1 MSDFSIIGNRTAM
14 IDAAAKTTG
23 AGKYTD
29 DLSVPGMLVGK
40 ILHSPY
46 PHARIRRIDTSRAE
60 KCEGVVAVVVG
71 QDAPNPYGILP
82 VGHDEYALALDKV
95 RYVGDNVACV
105 VAVSESIAE
114 TALELIDV
122 EYEVLPAYFDPEE
135 SMKAVTDL
143 IHDSKPG
150 NLEKDYHHVFGD
162 PDQGFAGADQIAEAR
177 FIANEVTHA
186 AMEPHSTLASFE
198 IDPHTGKPGRL
209 TVWSSTQVPYY
220 LQHKLSLVLEMPM
233 AQIRVI
239 KPLVGGGF
247 GGKSEVIPLEIIAAI
262 AARKAQAAVKITYTR
277 EEVFWAHRGR
287 PRTIIDLKTGVKKD
301 GRITAVKARV
311 VQDGGAYCSYGVVT
325 ILYSGALLGALYD
338 IPNIQYD
345 GYRVL
350 TNKPAC
356 GAMRGHGTVNVRFAF
371 ESQLDELA
379 LAIGMDPAEIRQRN
393 LLQPPCITVNGLRVQ
408 SYGLPEC
415 IEKTVDRS
423 GWKQRK
429 GKLPRGRGL
438 GIACSHYVSGA
449 ANSIIRSDMP
459 HSTVNIKIDRD
470 GGVVVYTGAS
480 EIGQG
485 SDTMTAQIAAEVLG
499 CSLPRVRV
507 IAADTDLTPID
518 IGSYSSRVT
527 FMAGN
532 ATLRAAS
539 EVKRL
544 IAAAAAKKMGCAAED
559 LIFRNDQVLRKNAA
573 ASVGELADKSV
584 RTTQDEASVSG
595 RVEGQILRGS
605 LQQKRKEEGPKE
617 KMSFEEAVVAAIDF
631 HGGLTGTG
639 SYAPPQEARGGKHK
653 GAGVGPSPAY
663 SYSAQVAEVSVDEE
677 TGEVVVHKVWAAHD
691 CGRAL
696 NPVSVEGQIIGSVW
710 MGMGQALTEEMVWK
724 DGMLMNPGLLEYRS
738 PSSVESPEVEP
749 IIVESVDPEGPFG
762 AKECSEGSLA
772 ATIPAIANAI
782 YDAVGVR
789 LRESP
794 FTPER
799 VLSALRAKR
808 NARALNLTK
817 VLTRLLRHASA
828 NTADRCASKV
838 RARNATRSIHRGEKC
853 RPPRAVPIEPY
864 KVQTAPAQN
873 CRRRNRVSR
882 GTFDACRAW
891 QLARAGSNSHPNH
904 CRRHRFNSID
914 AAETIRAGARSRSA
928 RNRSAA
934 RHPAA
939 ARRRRRNRGPHHAPR
954 HRALRL
960 SAPALCGPHRSS
972 GDRGIARTAEH
983 GHHRR

>member
-1 MSDFSIIGNRTAM
+1 MTDFSIIGKSTAM
-14 IDAAAKTTG
+14 IDAAEKTTG
-23 AGKYTD
+23 SGKYTD

-46 PHARIRRIDTSRAE
+46 PHARIKRIDTSRAE
-60 KCEGVVAVVVG
+60 QLEGVVTVATG
-71 QDAPNPYGILP
+71 SDAPTPFGILP
-82 VGHDEYALALDKV
+82 VGHDEHALALDKV

-105 VAVSESIAE
+105 AAVTEAIAE
-114 TALELIDV
+114 RALELIDV

-135 SMKAVTDL
+135 SIKAETDL
-143 IHDSKPG
+143 IHDNKPN
-150 NLEKDYHHVFGD
+150 NLEKDYHHSFGD
-162 PDQGFAGADQIAEAR
+162 PDRGFAEADQVAEAR

-186 AMEPHSTLASFE
+186 AMEPHSSLASFE
-198 IDPHTGKPGRL
+198 LDPHTGNLGRL
-209 TVWSSTQVPYY
+209 TIWSSTQVPYY
-220 LQHKLSLVLEMPM
+220 LQHKLSLVLGMPM

-262 AARKAQAAVKITYTR
+262 AARKAKAPVKITYTR

-287 PRTIIDLKTGVKKD
+287 PRTIIDLKTGVKND
-301 GRITAVKARV
+301 GSITVVHARV

-338 IPNIQYD
+338 IPNIRYD

-379 LAIGMDPAEIRQRN
+379 GKIGMDPAEIRRRN
-393 LLQPPCITVNGLRVQ
+393 LLKPPCVTVNGLRVQ

-415 IEKTVDRS
+415 IDTTVERS
-423 GWKQRK
+423 GWSERH
-429 GKLPRGRGL
+429 GKLPKGRGL

-485 SDTMTAQIAAEVLG
+485 SDTMTAQVAAETLG
-499 CSLPRVRV
+499 CSLSRVRV
-507 IAADTDLTPID
+507 IAADTDITPID

-532 ATLRAAS
+532 ATLRAAAD
-539 EVKRL
+539 VKKR
-544 IAAAAAKKMGCAAED
+544 IAAAAAQKMNCTPED
-559 LIFRNDQVLRKNAA
+559 LVFHEDLVLKKGAA
-573 ASVGELADKSV
+573 APSGNGASADKGSGNNGEK
-584 RTTQDEASVSG
+584 TAEKMDITHSGASVSG

-605 LQQKRKEEGPKE
+605 LQQKRQEEAPKDW
-617 KMSFEEAVVAAIDF
+617 MTFEEAVVAAIDF
-631 HGGLTGTG
+631 HGALTGTG
-639 SYAPPQEARGGKHK
+639 SYAPPPEARGGKHK

-677 TGEVVVHKVWAAHD
+677 TGEVTVHKVWAAHD

-738 PSSVESPEVEP
+738 PSSVESPAIEP

-789 LRESP
+789 LHESP

-799 VLSALRAKR
+799 VLAALRAKN
-808 NARALNLTK
+808 NAKALNLTEGVDPTSPK
-817 VLTRLLRHASA
+817 RFREHGGSLWYKGKGPERHAL
-828 NTADRCASKV
+828 D
-838 RARNATRSIHRGEKC
+838 
-853 RPPRAVPIEPY
+853 P
-864 KVQTAPAQN
+864 
-873 CRRRNRVSR
+873 
-882 GTFDACRAW
+882 
-891 QLARAGSNSHPNH
+891 
-904 CRRHRFNSID
+904 
-914 AAETIRAGARSRSA
+914 
-928 RNRSAA
+928 
-934 RHPAA
+934 
-939 ARRRRRNRGPHHAPR
+939 ARRGV
-954 HRALRL
+954 
-960 SAPALCGPHRSS
+960 PAG
-972 GDRGIARTAEH
+972 GAD
-983 GHHRR
+983 

>member
-1 MSDFSIIGNRTAM
+1 MTQPTTNDQRPTTSFSIIGKPAAM
-14 IDAAAKTTG
+14 VDAAEKTTG

-29 DLSVPGMLVGK
+29 DLSLPGMLIGK

-46 PHARIRRIDTSRAE
+46 PHARIKNIDTRCAE
-60 KCEGVVAVVVG
+60 KIDGVVAVVIG
-71 QDAPNPYGILP
+71 KDAPKTYGILP
-82 VGHDEYALALDKV
+82 VGHDEYPLALDKV

-105 VAVSESIAE
+105 VATTEAIAE
-114 TALELIDV
+114 KALELIDV
-122 EYEVLPAYFDPEE
+122 DYEVLPAYFDPEE
-135 SMKAVTDL
+135 SMKAQSDL
-143 IHDSKPG
+143 IHDHKA
-150 NLEKDYHHVFGD
+150 NNVEKDYHHVFGD
-162 PDQGFAGADQIAEAR
+162 PEKGFAEADEIAEAR

-198 IDPHTGKPGRL
+198 IDPYTGKPGRL

-220 LQHKLSLVLEMPM
+220 LQHKLSLVLDMPM
-233 AQIRVI
+233 QQIRVI

-247 GGKSEVIPLEIIAAI
+247 GGKSEVIPLEIIAAV
-262 AARKAQAAVKITYTR
+262 AARKAQAPVKITYTR

-301 GRITAVKARV
+301 GRITAVQARV

-379 LAIGMDPAEIRQRN
+379 AKIGMDPAEIRQHN

-415 IEKTVDRS
+415 IEKTVERS
-423 GWKQRK
+423 DWKQRK
-429 GKLPRGRGL
+429 GKLSKGRGL

-470 GGVVVYTGAS
+470 GGVIVYTGAS

-485 SDTMTAQIAAEVLG
+485 SDTMTAQVAAETLG
-499 CSLPRVRV
+499 CSLSRVRV

-532 ATLRAAS
+532 ATLRASQEA
-539 EVKRL
+539 KKL
-544 IAAAAAKKMGCAAED
+544 IAAAAAKKMACAPED
-559 LIFRNDQVLRKNAA
+559 LIFRNDTVERKNGNVVTAGPGSPSRVESRGQADPSPAA
-573 ASVGELADKSV
+573 
-584 RTTQDEASVSG
+584 TVSG

-605 LQQKRKEEGPKE
+605 LQQKRKDEGPKDR
-617 KMSFEEAVVAAIDF
+617 MTFEEAVVAAIDF
-631 HGGLTGTG
+631 HGALTGTG
-639 SYAPPQEARGGKHK
+639 SYAPPPEARGGKHK

-677 TGEVVVHKVWAAHD
+677 TGEVTVHKVWAAHD

-738 PSSVESPEVEP
+738 PSSIESPSVEP
-749 IIVESVDPEGPFG
+749 IIVESIDPEGPFG

-789 LRESP
+789 LHESP

-799 VLSALRAKR
+799 VLAALRAKK
-808 NARALNLTK
+808 NAKALNLTEGIDP
-817 VLTRLLRHASA
+817 TS
-828 NTADRCASKV
+828 
-838 RARNATRSIHRGEKC
+838 
-853 RPPRAVPIEPY
+853 P
-864 KVQTAPAQN
+864 
-873 CRRRNRVSR
+873 SR
-882 GTFDACRAW
+882 FREHG
-891 QLARAGSNSHPNH
+891 GSLCFKGKGPN
-904 CRRHRFNSID
+904 
-914 AAETIRAGARSRSA
+914 
-928 RNRSAA
+928 
-934 RHPAA
+934 RHPLDPS
-939 ARRRRRNRGPHHAPR
+939 RNDV
-954 HRALRL
+954 
-960 SAPALCGPHRSS
+960 SAG
-972 GDRGIARTAEH
+972 GTD
-983 GHHRR
+983 

>member
-1 MSDFSIIGNRTAM
+1 MSNDFSIIGKPTAM
-14 IDAAAKTTG
+14 VDAAEKTTG
-23 AGKYTD
+23 AGRYTD
-29 DLSVPGMLVGK
+29 DLSVSGMLVGK

-46 PHARIRRIDTSRAE
+46 PHARIKNIDTTRAE
-60 KCEGVVAVVVG
+60 QVDGVVAVVVG
-71 QDAPNPYGILP
+71 ADAPKTYGILP
-82 VGHDEYALALDKV
+82 VGHDEYPLALDKV
-95 RYVGDNVACV
+95 RYVGDNLACV
-105 VAVSESIAE
+105 VATSEAIAE
-114 TALELIDV
+114 KALELIDV

-135 SMKAVTDL
+135 SMRAETDL
-143 IHDSKPG
+143 IHEHKPQ

-162 PDQGFAGADQIAEAR
+162 PEKGFAEADEIAEAR

-186 AMEPHSTLASFE
+186 AMEPHSTLAAFE
-198 IDPHTGKPGRL
+198 VDPHTGKPGRL

-220 LQHKLSLVLEMPM
+220 LQHKLSLVLDMPM

-247 GGKSEVIPLEIIAAI
+247 GGKIEVIPLEIIAAV
-262 AARKAQAAVKITYTR
+262 AARKAQAPVKITYTR

-287 PRTIIDLKTGVKKD
+287 PRTIVDLKTGIKKD

-379 LAIGMDPAEIRQRN
+379 AKIGMDPAEIRRRN

-408 SYGLPEC
+408 SYGLPDC
-415 IEKTVDRS
+415 IEKTVERS
-423 GWKQRK
+423 GWKDRK
-429 GKLPRGRGL
+429 AKLPKGRGL

-485 SDTMTAQIAAEVLG
+485 SDTMTAQIAA
-499 CSLPRVRV
+499 
-507 IAADTDLTPID
+507 DTDLTPID

-532 ATLRAAS
+532 ATLRAAQ
-539 EVKRL
+539 EVKKL
-544 IAAAAAKKMGCAAED
+544 IAAAAATKMNCTVGD
-559 LIFRNDQVLRKNAA
+559 LIFREDLVFKKSAARQAPCGDSRPRLSGPREAGGFHDSPQIEGAGNAR
-573 ASVGELADKSV
+573 SGQTSPGPDDGGRPSPH
-584 RTTQDEASVSG
+584 DSPSVSG

-605 LQQKRKEEGPKE
+605 LQQKRKDEGPKDQLT
-617 KMSFEEAVVAAIDF
+617 FEEAVVAAIDF
-631 HGGLTGTG
+631 HGALTGTG
-639 SYAPPQEARGGKHK
+639 SYAPPPEARGGKHK

-663 SYSAQVAEVSVDEE
+663 SYSAQVAEVSVDED
-677 TGEVVVHKVWAAHD
+677 TGEVTVHKVWAAHD

-749 IIVESVDPEGPFG
+749 IIVESIDPEGPFG

-789 LRESP
+789 LHECP

-799 VLSALRAKR
+799 VLAAIRAKK
-808 NARALNLTK
+808 NGKALDLTEGI
-817 VLTRLLRHASA
+817 
-828 NTADRCASKV
+828 D
-838 RARNATRSIHRGEKC
+838 
-853 RPPRAVPIEPY
+853 P
-864 KVQTAPAQN
+864 TAPQ
-873 CRRRNRVSR
+873 RFREH
-882 GTFDACRAW
+882 G
-891 QLARAGSNSHPNH
+891 GSLWFKGKGP
-904 CRRHRFNSID
+904 
-914 AAETIRAGARSRSA
+914 E
-928 RNRSAA
+928 
-934 RHPAA
+934 RHPLD
-939 ARRRRRNRGPHHAPR
+939 PSR
-954 HRALRL
+954 HEVPTGGA
-960 SAPALCGPHRSS
+960 
-972 GDRGIARTAEH
+972 D
-983 GHHRR
+983 

>member
-1 MSDFSIIGNRTAM
+1 MPNDFSIIGKPIAM
-14 IDAAAKTTG
+14 VDAAGKTTG

-29 DLSVPGMLVGK
+29 DLCLPGMLVGK

-46 PHARIRRIDTSRAE
+46 PHARVKGIDTARAE
-60 KCEGVVAVVVG
+60 KLEGVVAVAIG
-71 QDAPNPYGILP
+71 TDAPNPYGILP
-82 VGHDEYALALDKV
+82 VGHDEHALAVDKV

-105 VAVSESIAE
+105 AAVDEATAE
-114 TALELIDV
+114 QALELIDV

-135 SMKAVTDL
+135 SMKAETDL
-143 IHDSKPG
+143 IHDNKPH
-150 NLEKDYHHVFGD
+150 NIEKDYHHVFGD
-162 PDQGFAGADQIAEAR
+162 PEKGLAEADNVAEAR

-186 AMEPHSTLASFE
+186 AMEPHSTLAAFE
-198 IDPHTGKPGRL
+198 IDSQTGEMGRL

-233 AQIRVI
+233 SQIRVI

-262 AARKAQAAVKITYTR
+262 AARKSQAPVKITYTR

-287 PRTIIDLKTGVKKD
+287 PRTIIDLKTGVKND

-311 VQDGGAYCSYGVVT
+311 VQDGGGYCSYGVVT

-379 LAIGMDPAEIRQRN
+379 AKLSIDPAEIRRRN
-393 LLQPPCITVNGLRVQ
+393 LLQPPCVTINGLRVQ

-415 IEKTVDRS
+415 IEKVVARS
-423 GWKQRK
+423 GWNVRM

-470 GGVVVYTGAS
+470 GGVVVYTGAA

-485 SDTMTAQIAAEVLG
+485 SDTMTAQIAAEALG
-499 CSLPRVRV
+499 CSLSRVKV
-507 IAADTDLTPID
+507 VAADTDLTPID

-532 ATLRAAS
+532 ATLRAAE
-539 EVKRL
+539 EVKKQ
-544 IAAAAAKKMGCAAED
+544 IASAAARKMGCAPEQ
-559 LIFRNDQVLRKNAA
+559 LIFRDDTVYRKDAGVEA
-573 ASVGELADKSV
+573 GLHPAERGEAPSPHG
-584 RTTQDEASVSG
+584 QASVSG

-605 LQQKRKEEGPKE
+605 LQQKRKDEGPKDS
-617 KMSFEEAVVAAIDF
+617 MTFEEAVVAAIDF
-631 HGGLTGTG
+631 HGALSGSG
-639 SYAPPQEARGGKHK
+639 SYAPPAEARGGKHK

-663 SYSAQVAEVSVDEE
+663 SYAAQVAEVSVDSE
-677 TGEVVVHKVWAAHD
+677 TGQVTVHKVWAAHD

-696 NPVSVEGQIIGSVW
+696 NPVSVDGQVIGSVW
-710 MGMGQALTEEMVWK
+710 MGLGQALQEEMVWK
-724 DGMLMNPGLLEYRS
+724 DGLLINTGLLEYRS
-738 PSSVESPEVEP
+738 PSSVESPEVEC
-749 IIVESVDPEGPFG
+749 IIVESIDPEGPFG

-799 VLSALRAKR
+799 VLAALRAKR
-808 NARALNLTK
+808 NARSLNLTEG
-817 VLTRLLRHASA
+817 VDPTAPTRLR
-828 NTADRCASKV
+828 
-838 RARNATRSIHRGEKC
+838 
-853 RPPRAVPIEPY
+853 
-864 KVQTAPAQN
+864 
-873 CRRRNRVSR
+873 
-882 GTFDACRAW
+882 
-891 QLARAGSNSHPNH
+891 
-904 CRRHRFNSID
+904 
-914 AAETIRAGARSRSA
+914 
-928 RNRSAA
+928 
-934 RHPAA
+934 
-939 ARRRRRNRGPHHAPR
+939 
-954 HRALRL
+954 
-960 SAPALCGPHRSS
+960 
-972 GDRGIARTAEH
+972 EH
-983 GHHRR
+983 GGSLCFKGKGAERVGRAPSPAIGD

>member
-1 MSDFSIIGNRTAM
+1 MTNNFSIIGKPIAM
-14 IDAAAKTTG
+14 VDAAGKTTG
-23 AGKYTD
+23 SGKYAD
-29 DLSVPGMLVGK
+29 DLSLPGMLIGK

-46 PHARIRRIDTSRAE
+46 PHARIKRIDTSRAE
-60 KCEGVVAVVVG
+60 KLDGVVTVVVG
-71 QDAPNPYGILP
+71 TDAPNPYGILP

-105 VAVSESIAE
+105 AAVDEATAE
-114 TALELIDV
+114 KALELIDV
-122 EYEVLPAYFDPEE
+122 EYELLPAYFDPEDA
-135 SMKAVTDL
+135 MKAEADL
-143 IHDSKPG
+143 IHDNKPH
-150 NLEKDYHHVFGD
+150 NIEKDYHHVFGD
-162 PDQGFAGADQIAEAR
+162 PEKGFAEADSIAEAR

-186 AMEPHSTLASFE
+186 AMEPHCTLAAFE
-198 IDPHTGKPGRL
+198 IDPHTGNRGRL
-209 TVWSSTQVPYY
+209 TVQSSTQVPYY

-262 AARKAQAAVKITYTR
+262 AARKALAPVKITYTR

-287 PRTIIDLKTGVKKD
+287 PRTIIDLKTGVKSD
-301 GRITAVKARV
+301 GQITAVKARV

-350 TNKPAC
+350 TNKPVC

-379 LAIGMDPAEIRQRN
+379 AAIGMDPAEIRQRN

-415 IEKTVDRS
+415 IDQIVDRS
-423 GWKQRK
+423 GWKQHK
-429 GKLPRGRGL
+429 GKLPKSRGL

-480 EIGQG
+480 DIGQG
-485 SDTMTAQIAAEVLG
+485 SDTMVAKVAAETLG
-499 CSLPRVRV
+499 CSLSRVKV
-507 IAADTDLTPID
+507 VAADTDLTPID

-527 FMAGN
+527 FMNGN
-532 ATLRAAS
+532 ATLRAAQD
-539 EVKRL
+539 VKKQ
-544 IAAAAAKKMGCAAED
+544 IASAAARKMNCTPED
-559 LIFRNDQVLRKNAA
+559 LTFRDDAVSRKN
-573 ASVGELADKSV
+573 GYV
-584 RTTQDEASVSG
+584 RTAALGRPAEQSSATASVSG
-595 RVEGQILRGS
+595 HVEGQILRGS
-605 LQQKRKEEGPKE
+605 LQQKRKDEGPKDR
-617 KMSFEEAVVAAIDF
+617 MTFEEAVVAAIDF
-631 HGGLTGTG
+631 HGALSGSG
-639 SYAPPQEARGGKHK
+639 SYAPPQDARGGKHK

-677 TGEVVVHKVWAAHD
+677 TGEVTVHKVWAAHD

-738 PSSVESPEVEP
+738 PSSVESPEVEA
-749 IIVESVDPEGPFG
+749 IIVESIDPEGPFG

-789 LRESP
+789 LHECP

-799 VLSALRAKR
+799 VLAALRAKK
-808 NARALNLTK
+808 AQKKLDLTEGI
-817 VLTRLLRHASA
+817 
-828 NTADRCASKV
+828 D
-838 RARNATRSIHRGEKC
+838 
-853 RPPRAVPIEPY
+853 P
-864 KVQTAPAQN
+864 TAPA
-873 CRRRNRVSR
+873 RFREHGGSLWFR
-882 GTFDACRAW
+882 GK
-891 QLARAGSNSHPNH
+891 GP
-904 CRRHRFNSID
+904 
-914 AAETIRAGARSRSA
+914 E
-928 RNRSAA
+928 
-934 RHPAA
+934 RHPLDPSRKEAS
-939 ARRRRRNRGPHHAPR
+939 P
-954 HRALRL
+954 
-960 SAPALCGPHRSS
+960 PAG
-972 GDRGIARTAEH
+972 GDD
-983 GHHRR
+983 

>member
-1 MSDFSIIGNRTAM
+1 MSAPTTNDHRPTGFSIIGKPTAM
-14 IDAAAKTTG
+14 VDAAEKTTG

-46 PHARIRRIDTSRAE
+46 PHARIKNIDTSRAE
-60 KCEGVVAVVVG
+60 QLKGVIAVVVG
-71 QDAPNPYGILP
+71 KDAPKTYGILP
-82 VGHDEYALALDKV
+82 VGHDEYPLALDKV

-105 VAVSESIAE
+105 VATSEAIAE
-114 TALELIDV
+114 KALELIDV
-122 EYEVLPAYFDPEE
+122 DYEVLPAYFDPEE
-135 SMKAVTDL
+135 SMNATANL
-143 IHDSKPG
+143 IHDNKPN

-162 PDQGFAGADQIAEAR
+162 PDKGFAEADQVTEAR

-220 LQHKLSLVLEMPM
+220 LQHKLSLVLEIPM

-247 GGKSEVIPLEIIAAI
+247 GGKSEVIPIEIIAAV
-262 AARKAQAAVKITYTR
+262 AARKAQAPVKITYTR

-287 PRTIIDLKTGVKKD
+287 PRTIIDLKTGVKND

-379 LAIGMDPAEIRQRN
+379 VKIGMDPAEIRRRN

-415 IEKTVDRS
+415 IDKTVDRS
-423 GWKQRK
+423 GWKERK
-429 GKLPRGRGL
+429 GKLPKGRGL

-499 CSLPRVRV
+499 CSLSRVRV

-532 ATLRAAS
+532 ATLRAAT
-539 EVKRL
+539 EVKKL
-544 IAAAAAKKMGCAAED
+544 IAAAAAKKMNCAPDDLVFRDDVVGKREANVGTAAFGRPAE
-559 LIFRNDQVLRKNAA
+559 QSEGA
-573 ASVGELADKSV
+573 
-584 RTTQDEASVSG
+584 TVSG

-605 LQQKRKEEGPKE
+605 LQQKRKDEGPKDH
-617 KMSFEEAVVAAIDF
+617 MTFEESVVAAIDF
-631 HGGLTGTG
+631 HGALTGTG
-639 SYAPPQEARGGKHK
+639 SYAPPPEARGGKHK

-677 TGEVVVHKVWAAHD
+677 TGEVTVHKVWAAHD

-696 NPVSVEGQIIGSVW
+696 NPISVEGQIIGSVW

-772 ATIPAIANAI
+772 ATIPAISNAI
-782 YDAVGVR
+782 YDAVGIR
-789 LRESP
+789 LHESP

-799 VLSALRAKR
+799 VLAAVRAKK
-808 NARALNLTK
+808 NAKTLNLTEG
-817 VLTRLLRHASA
+817 VDPTSP
-828 NTADRCASKV
+828 
-838 RARNATRSIHRGEKC
+838 ARFREHG
-853 RPPRAVPIEPY
+853 
-864 KVQTAPAQN
+864 
-873 CRRRNRVSR
+873 
-882 GTFDACRAW
+882 
-891 QLARAGSNSHPNH
+891 GSLWFKGKGP
-904 CRRHRFNSID
+904 
-914 AAETIRAGARSRSA
+914 E
-928 RNRSAA
+928 
-934 RHPAA
+934 RHPLDPS
-939 ARRRRRNRGPHHAPR
+939 RQKF
-954 HRALRL
+954 
-960 SAPALCGPHRSS
+960 PAG
-972 GDRGIARTAEH
+972 GAD
-983 GHHRR
+983 

>member
-1 MSDFSIIGNRTAM
+1 MTDFSIIGKPTAM
-14 IDAAAKTTG
+14 VDAAGKTTG

-29 DLSVPGMLVGK
+29 DLTLPGMLVGK

-46 PHARIRRIDTSRAE
+46 PHARIKRIDISRAAAL
-60 KCEGVVAVVVG
+60 EGVVAIAIG
-71 QDAPNPYGILP
+71 KDAPKTYGILP
-82 VGHDEYALALDKV
+82 VGHDETALAVDKV
-95 RYVGDNVACV
+95 RYIGDNVACV
-105 VAVSESIAE
+105 AAIDEA
-114 TALELIDV
+114 TADQALRLIDV

-135 SMKAVTDL
+135 SMKAETDL
-143 IHDSKPG
+143 IHDGKPH

-162 PDQGFAGADQIAEAR
+162 PEKALNEAECVVEGR

-198 IDPHTGKPGRL
+198 MDPHTGNPGRL

-220 LQHKLSLVLEMPM
+220 LQHKLSLVLDMPM
-233 AQIRVI
+233 SQIRVI

-247 GGKSEVIPLEIIAAI
+247 GGKSEVIPLEIIAAVT
-262 AARKAQAAVKITYTR
+262 ARKAKAPVKITYTR

-287 PRTIIDLKTGVKKD
+287 PRTIIDMKTGADKD

-338 IPNIQYD
+338 IPNIEYD

-371 ESQLDELA
+371 ESQLDELSA
-379 LAIGMDPAEIRQRN
+379 KLGMDPAEIRLRN
-393 LLQPPCITVNGLRVQ
+393 LLKPPCITINGLRVQ

-415 IEKTVDRS
+415 IDQVVTRS
-423 GWKQRK
+423 QWQERK
-429 GKLPRGRGL
+429 GKVGKGRGL

-499 CSLPRVRV
+499 CSLGRVRV

-532 ATLRAAS
+532 ATLRAAQ
-539 EVKRL
+539 EVRKQ
-544 IAAAAAKKMGCAAED
+544 IASAAAGKLNCAPEDVVFREDAVSKKNHAGEGAHATPVAATSAAP
-559 LIFRNDQVLRKNAA
+559 
-573 ASVGELADKSV
+573 
-584 RTTQDEASVSG
+584 SVSG

-605 LQQKRKEEGPKE
+605 LQQKRQDEGPKE
-617 KMSFEEAVVAAIDF
+617 WMTFEEAVVAAIDF
-631 HGGLTGTG
+631 HGALTGTG

-677 TGEVVVHKVWAAHD
+677 TGEVTVHKVWAAHD

-710 MGMGQALTEEMVWK
+710 MGLGQALQEEMVWK
-724 DGMLMNPGLLEYRS
+724 DGLLMNPGLLEYRS
-738 PSSVESPEVEP
+738 PSSIESPVVEP

-772 ATIPAIANAI
+772 ATIPAISNAI
-782 YDAVGVR
+782 YDAIGVR
-789 LRESP
+789 LHESP

-799 VLSALRAKR
+799 VLAALRARK
-808 NARALNLTK
+808 NAK
-817 VLTRLLRHASA
+817 VINMTEGI
-828 NTADRCASKV
+828 D
-838 RARNATRSIHRGEKC
+838 
-853 RPPRAVPIEPY
+853 P
-864 KVQTAPAQN
+864 TAPT
-873 CRRRNRVSR
+873 RFREHGGSLWFR
-882 GTFDACRAW
+882 GKGP
-891 QLARAGSNSHPNH
+891 Q
-904 CRRHRFNSID
+904 
-914 AAETIRAGARSRSA
+914 
-928 RNRSAA
+928 
-934 RHPAA
+934 RHPLDP
-939 ARRRRRNRGPHHAPR
+939 ARRQV
-954 HRALRL
+954 
-960 SAPALCGPHRSS
+960 
-972 GDRGIARTAEH
+972 TAEV
-983 GHHRR
+983 GGDD

>member
-1 MSDFSIIGNRTAM
+1 MTDFSIIGKPTAM
-14 IDAAAKTTG
+14 VDAAEKTTG
-23 AGKYTD
+23 AGRYTD
-29 DLSVPGMLVGK
+29 DLSVPGMMIGK

-46 PHARIRRIDTSRAE
+46 PHARIKNIDARRAE
-60 KCEGVVAVVVG
+60 QLEGVIAVVVG
-71 QDAPNPYGILP
+71 KDAPKTYGILP
-82 VGHDEYALALDKV
+82 VGHDEYPLALDKV

-105 VAVSESIAE
+105 VAMSEAIAE
-114 TALELIDV
+114 KALELIDV
-122 EYEVLPAYFDPEE
+122 DYEVLPAYFDPDE
-135 SMKAVTDL
+135 SMKAEKDL
-143 IHDSKPG
+143 IHDNKPH
-150 NLEKDYHHVFGD
+150 NTEKDYHHVFGD
-162 PDQGFAGADQIAEAR
+162 PEKGFAECDHVAEAR

-209 TVWSSTQVPYY
+209 IVWSSTQVPYY

-233 AQIRVI
+233 QQIRVI

-247 GGKSEVIPLEIIAAI
+247 GGKSEVIPIEIIAAI
-262 AARKAQAAVKITYTR
+262 AARKAKAPVKITYTR

-287 PRTIIDLKTGVKKD
+287 PRTIIDLKTGVKND
-301 GRITAVKARV
+301 GRIVSVKARV

-379 LAIGMDPAEIRQRN
+379 AKIGMDPAEIRRSN
-393 LLQPPCITVNGLRVQ
+393 LLRPPCITVNGLRVQ

-415 IEKTVDRS
+415 IDKTVERS

-429 GKLPRGRGL
+429 GKLQKGRGL

-499 CSLPRVRV
+499 CSLSRIRV

-532 ATLRAAS
+532 ATLRAAA
-539 EVKRL
+539 EVKKQ
-544 IAAAAAKKMGCAAED
+544 IAAAAARKMDCVPDDLLFRED
-559 LIFRNDQVLRKNAA
+559 LVVRRNGHMETSAFG
-573 ASVGELADKSV
+573 SLAEHSSDA
-584 RTTQDEASVSG
+584 TVSG
-595 RVEGQILRGS
+595 HVEGQILRGS
-605 LQQKRKEEGPKE
+605 LQQKRKDEGPKNQ
-617 KMSFEEAVVAAIDF
+617 MTFEEAVVAAIDF
-631 HGGLTGTG
+631 HGALTGTG
-639 SYAPPQEARGGKHK
+639 SYAPPPEARGGKHK
-653 GAGVGPSPAY
+653 GGGVGPSPAY

-677 TGEVVVHKVWAAHD
+677 TGEVTVHKVWAAHD

-738 PSSVESPEVEP
+738 PSALESPEVEP

-782 YDAVGVR
+782 YDAVGIR
-789 LRESP
+789 LHESP

-799 VLSALRAKR
+799 VLAALRAKKDAK
-808 NARALNLTK
+808 NLNLTEGIDP
-817 VLTRLLRHASA
+817 TSP
-828 NTADRCASKV
+828 
-838 RARNATRSIHRGEKC
+838 ARFREHG
-853 RPPRAVPIEPY
+853 
-864 KVQTAPAQN
+864 
-873 CRRRNRVSR
+873 
-882 GTFDACRAW
+882 
-891 QLARAGSNSHPNH
+891 GSLWFKGKGP
-904 CRRHRFNSID
+904 
-914 AAETIRAGARSRSA
+914 E
-928 RNRSAA
+928 
-934 RHPAA
+934 RHPAD
-939 ARRRRRNRGPHHAPR
+939 PS
-954 HRALRL
+954 RADF
-960 SAPALCGPHRSS
+960 SAGGA
-972 GDRGIARTAEH
+972 D
-983 GHHRR
+983 

>member
-1 MSDFSIIGNRTAM
+1 MADFSIIGKPTAM
-14 IDAAAKTTG
+14 VDAAEKTTG
-23 AGKYTD
+23 NGKYTD
-29 DLSVPGMLVGK
+29 DLSLPGMLIGK

-46 PHARIRRIDTSRAE
+46 PHARIKKIDVSRAE
-60 KCEGVVAVVVG
+60 KLDGVVAVAVG
-71 QDAPNPYGILP
+71 TDAPNPYGILP
-82 VGHDEYALALDKV
+82 VGHDEHALAIDKV

-105 VAVSESIAE
+105 AAVSEAMAE
-114 TALELIDV
+114 KALELIDV
-122 EYEVLPAYFDPEE
+122 EYEVLPAYFDPEK
-135 SMKAVTDL
+135 SMQAQSDF
-143 IHDSKPG
+143 IHENKPQ
-150 NLEKDYHHVFGD
+150 NIEKDYHHIFGD
-162 PDQGFAGADQIAEAR
+162 PEKGFAQAAEIAEAR
-177 FIANEVTHA
+177 FISNEVTHA

-262 AARKAQAAVKITYTR
+262 AARKAKAPVKITYTR

-287 PRTIIDLKTGVKKD
+287 PRTIIDLKTGITKD
-301 GRITAVKARV
+301 GRLSAVKARV

-379 LAIGMDPAEIRQRN
+379 AKIGIDPAEIRRRN
-393 LLQPPCITVNGLRVQ
+393 LLKPPCITINGLRVQ

-415 IEKTVDRS
+415 IDQVVERS
-423 GWKQRK
+423 DWNKRRGR
-429 GKLPRGRGL
+429 LPKGRGL

-485 SDTMTAQIAAEVLG
+485 SDTMTAQIAAEALG
-499 CSLPRVRV
+499 CSLSRVRV

-527 FMAGN
+527 FMSGN

-539 EVKRL
+539 EVKKL
-544 IAAAAAKKMGCAAED
+544 IAAAAARKMGCPPEE
-559 LIFRNDQVLRKNAA
+559 LTFRNDMVSGKNGHAGLQGTRGDGRSRPSGEPEA
-573 ASVGELADKSV
+573 RSVSAGH
-584 RTTQDEASVSG
+584 ASVSG

-605 LQQKRKEEGPKE
+605 LQQKRNDVGPKDS
-617 KMSFEEAVVAAIDF
+617 MTFEEAVVAAIDF
-631 HGGLTGTG
+631 HGALTGTG
-639 SYAPPQEARGGKHK
+639 SYAPPPEARGGKHK

-663 SYSAQVAEVSVDEE
+663 SYSAQVAEVSVDED
-677 TGEVVVHKVWAAHD
+677 TGEVTVHKVWAAHD

-696 NPVSVEGQIIGSVW
+696 NPVAVEGQIIGSVW

-749 IIVESVDPEGPFG
+749 IIVESIDPEGPFG

-789 LRESP
+789 LHESP

-799 VLSALRAKR
+799 VLAALRAKK
-808 NARALNLTK
+808 NSKALNLTEGVDPAAPTK
-817 VLTRLLRHASA
+817 FREHGGSLCYRSRGPLRH
-828 NTADRCASKV
+828 DRD
-838 RARNATRSIHRGEKC
+838 
-853 RPPRAVPIEPY
+853 P
-864 KVQTAPAQN
+864 
-873 CRRRNRVSR
+873 
-882 GTFDACRAW
+882 
-891 QLARAGSNSHPNH
+891 
-904 CRRHRFNSID
+904 
-914 AAETIRAGARSRSA
+914 
-928 RNRSAA
+928 
-934 RHPAA
+934 
-939 ARRRRRNRGPHHAPR
+939 
-954 HRALRL
+954 
-960 SAPALCGPHRSS
+960 
-972 GDRGIARTAEH
+972 ART
-983 GHHRR
+983 GVPSGGTD

>member
-1 MSDFSIIGNRTAM
+1 MNHEFSIIGKPTAM
-14 IDAAAKTTG
+14 VDAAQKTTG
-23 AGKYTD
+23 GGKYTD

-40 ILHSPY
+40 ILHSQY
-46 PHARIRRIDTSRAE
+46 PHARIKRIDTGKAE

-71 QDAPNPYGILP
+71 SDAPNPYGILP

-105 VAVSESIAE
+105 VAVSEAIAE
-114 TALELIDV
+114 KALQLIDV
-122 EYEVLPAYFDPEE
+122 EYELLPAYFDPEE
-135 SMKAVTDL
+135 SMKAQSDL

-150 NLEKDYHHVFGD
+150 NVEKDYHHVFGD
-162 PDQGFAGADQIAEAR
+162 PAKGFAEADQVAEAR

-198 IDPHTGKPGRL
+198 LDPHTGKRGRL

-233 AQIRVI
+233 SQIRVI

-247 GGKSEVIPLEIIAAI
+247 GGKSEVIPLEIIAAV
-262 AARKAQAAVKITYTR
+262 AARKAQAPVKITYTR

-287 PRTIIDLKTGVKKD
+287 PRTIIDLKTGVKSD

-379 LAIGMDPAEIRQRN
+379 AKIGLDSAEIRQRN
-393 LLQPPCITVNGLRVQ
+393 LLQAPCITVNGLRVQ

-415 IEKTVDRS
+415 IEKTVARS

-429 GKLPRGRGL
+429 GKLPKGRGL

-532 ATLRAAS
+532 ATLRAAAD
-539 EVKRL
+539 VKKL
-544 IAAAAAKKMGCAAED
+544 IATAAAQKMNCLPDD
-559 LIFRNDQVLRKNAA
+559 LIFRHDAIVKKVDGGAA
-573 ASVGELADKSV
+573 GGLPAQAVFQHSESAQNPRGPDGRGRPSPQEQLSPAAHLSS
-584 RTTQDEASVSG
+584 QGAEQASVSG

-605 LQQKRKEEGPKE
+605 LQQKRKEEGPKDR
-617 KMSFEEAVVAAIDF
+617 MTFEEAVVAAIDF
-631 HGGLTGTG
+631 HGALTGTG
-639 SYAPPQEARGGKHK
+639 SYAPPPEARGGKHK

-677 TGEVVVHKVWAAHD
+677 SGEVVVHKVWAAHD

-738 PSSVESPEVEP
+738 PSSVESPEVEA
-749 IIVESVDPEGPFG
+749 IIVESIDPEGPFG

-789 LRESP
+789 LHESP
-794 FTPER
+794 FTPDR
-799 VLSALRAKR
+799 VLAALRAKK
-808 NARALNLTK
+808 NAKTLNLTGGVDPTSPARCREHGGSLCFNGK
-817 VLTRLLRHASA
+817 GPERHAL
-828 NTADRCASKV
+828 DP
-838 RARNATRSIHRGEKC
+838 ARR
-853 RPPRAVPIEPY
+853 
-864 KVQTAPAQN
+864 QAPA
-873 CRRRNRVSR
+873 
-882 GTFDACRAW
+882 G
-891 QLARAGSNSHPNH
+891 AG
-904 CRRHRFNSID
+904 
-914 AAETIRAGARSRSA
+914 GA
-928 RNRSAA
+928 
-934 RHPAA
+934 
-939 ARRRRRNRGPHHAPR
+939 
-954 HRALRL
+954 
-960 SAPALCGPHRSS
+960 
-972 GDRGIARTAEH
+972 D
-983 GHHRR
+983 

>member
-1 MSDFSIIGNRTAM
+1 MTQPTTKDQRPTTDFSIIGKPTAM
-14 IDAAAKTTG
+14 VDAAAKTTG
-23 AGKYTD
+23 VGKYTD

-60 KCEGVVAVVVG
+60 QLEGVVAVVVG
-71 QDAPNPYGILP
+71 KDAPNPYGILP
-82 VGHDEYALALDKV
+82 VGHDEHALALDKV

-105 VAVSESIAE
+105 VAISEAIAE
-114 TALELIDV
+114 KALELIDV
-122 EYEVLPAYFDPEE
+122 DYEVLPAYFDPEE
-135 SMKAVTDL
+135 SMKATSDL
-143 IHDSKPG
+143 IHDNKPN
-150 NLEKDYHHVFGD
+150 NLEKDYHHIFGD
-162 PDQGFAGADQIAEAR
+162 PDRGFAEADHVAEAR

-186 AMEPHSTLASFE
+186 AMEPHSTLAAFE

-247 GGKSEVIPLEIIAAI
+247 GGKSEVIPLEIIAAV
-262 AARKAQAAVKITYTR
+262 AARKAQAPVKITYTR

-287 PRTIIDLKTGVKKD
+287 PRTIIDLKTGVKND
-301 GRITAVKARV
+301 GHITAVKARV

-379 LAIGMDPAEIRQRN
+379 AKIAMDPAEIRCRN

-415 IEKTVDRS
+415 IEKTVERS
-423 GWKQRK
+423 RWDERK

-499 CSLPRVRV
+499 CSLSRVHV

-532 ATLRAAS
+532 ATLRAAN
-539 EVKRL
+539 EVKKL
-544 IAAAAAKKMGCAAED
+544 IAAAAAKKMDCQPDDLVFREDAVVSRNGHVGTAAIGRPAEESS
-559 LIFRNDQVLRKNAA
+559 AA
-573 ASVGELADKSV
+573 
-584 RTTQDEASVSG
+584 TVSG

-605 LQQKRKEEGPKE
+605 LQQKRKDEGPKDQ
-617 KMSFEEAVVAAIDF
+617 MTFEEAVVAAIDF
-631 HGGLTGTG
+631 HGALTGTG
-639 SYAPPQEARGGKHK
+639 SYAPPPEARGGKHK

-677 TGEVVVHKVWAAHD
+677 TGEVTVHKVWAAHD

-724 DGMLMNPGLLEYRS
+724 HGMLMNPGLLEYRS

-749 IIVESVDPEGPFG
+749 IIVESIDPEGPFG

-782 YDAVGVR
+782 YDAVGIR
-789 LRESP
+789 LHESP

-799 VLSALRAKR
+799 VLAALRAKR
-808 NARALNLTK
+808 NAKAMNLTEG
-817 VLTRLLRHASA
+817 VDPTSPTRFREH
-828 NTADRCASKV
+828 
-838 RARNATRSIHRGEKC
+838 G
-853 RPPRAVPIEPY
+853 
-864 KVQTAPAQN
+864 
-873 CRRRNRVSR
+873 
-882 GTFDACRAW
+882 
-891 QLARAGSNSHPNH
+891 GSLWFKGKGP
-904 CRRHRFNSID
+904 
-914 AAETIRAGARSRSA
+914 E
-928 RNRSAA
+928 
-934 RHPAA
+934 RHPLD
-939 ARRRRRNRGPHHAPR
+939 PSR
-954 HRALRL
+954 HE
-960 SAPALCGPHRSS
+960 PAG
-972 GDRGIARTAEH
+972 GTD
-983 GHHRR
+983 

>member
-1 MSDFSIIGNRTAM
+1 MNTFSIIGKPTAM
-14 IDAAAKTTG
+14 VDAAEKTTG
-23 AGKYTD
+23 SGKYTD
-29 DLSVPGMLVGK
+29 DLSVPGMLIGK

-46 PHARIRRIDTSRAE
+46 PHARIKRIDISRAE
-60 KCEGVVAVVVG
+60 ALDGVVAVVIG
-71 QDAPNPYGILP
+71 KDAPNPYGILP
-82 VGHDEYALALDKV
+82 VGHDEHALALDKV

-105 VAVSESIAE
+105 VAVSEAIAE
-114 TALELIDV
+114 KALELIDV

-135 SMKAVTDL
+135 SMNAQTDL
-143 IHDSKPG
+143 IHDNKPN
-150 NLEKDYHHVFGD
+150 NLEKDYHHAFGD
-162 PDQGFAGADQIAEAR
+162 PDKGFAEADHVAEAR

-198 IDPHTGKPGRL
+198 LDPHTGKLGRL

-233 AQIRVI
+233 SQIRVI

-247 GGKSEVIPLEIIAAI
+247 GGKSEVIPLEIIAAV
-262 AARKAQAAVKITYTR
+262 AARKAQAPVKITYTR

-287 PRTIIDLKTGVKKD
+287 PRTIIDLKTGIKND
-301 GRITAVKARV
+301 GRITSVKARV

-379 LAIGMDPAEIRQRN
+379 AKIGMDPAEIRQRN
-393 LLQPPCITVNGLRVQ
+393 VLKAPCITVNGLRVQ

-415 IEKTVDRS
+415 IEKTVERS
-423 GWKQRK
+423 GWKRRR
-429 GKLPRGRGL
+429 GKLPKGRGL

-485 SDTMTAQIAAEVLG
+485 SDTMTAQVAAEVLG
-499 CSLPRVRV
+499 SSLARVRV

-532 ATLRAAS
+532 ATLRAA
-539 EVKRL
+539 EDVKKR
-544 IAAAAAKKMGCAAED
+544 IAAAAAKKMNCAAED
-559 LIFRNDQVLRKNAA
+559 LIFRDDIVYKKGSSPPVVKDHAEE
-573 ASVGELADKSV
+573 VEV
-584 RTTQDEASVSG
+584 TQAGASVSG

-617 KMSFEEAVVAAIDF
+617 WMTFEEAVVAAIDF
-631 HGGLTGTG
+631 HGALTGTG
-639 SYAPPQEARGGKHK
+639 SYAPPPEARGGKHK
-653 GAGVGPSPAY
+653 GGGVGPSPAY
-663 SYSAQVAEVSVDEE
+663 SYSAQVAEVSVDED
-677 TGEVVVHKVWAAHD
+677 TGEVTVHKVWAAHD

-724 DGMLMNPGLLEYRS
+724 DGMLMNGGMLEYRS

-749 IIVESVDPEGPFG
+749 IIVESIDPEGPFG

-772 ATIPAIANAI
+772 ATIPAISNAI

-789 LRESP
+789 LHESP

-799 VLSALRAKR
+799 VLAALRAKR
-808 NARALNLTK
+808 KEKTLNLTEG
-817 VLTRLLRHASA
+817 VDPTAPTRFREHGGSLCFKGKGPERHAL
-828 NTADRCASKV
+828 D
-838 RARNATRSIHRGEKC
+838 
-853 RPPRAVPIEPY
+853 P
-864 KVQTAPAQN
+864 
-873 CRRRNRVSR
+873 
-882 GTFDACRAW
+882 
-891 QLARAGSNSHPNH
+891 
-904 CRRHRFNSID
+904 
-914 AAETIRAGARSRSA
+914 
-928 RNRSAA
+928 
-934 RHPAA
+934 
-939 ARRRRRNRGPHHAPR
+939 ARRETPA
-954 HRALRL
+954 
-960 SAPALCGPHRSS
+960 SAGGA
-972 GDRGIARTAEH
+972 D
-983 GHHRR
+983 

>member
-1 MSDFSIIGNRTAM
+1 MADDQQPTTNNGFSIIGKPIAM
-14 IDAAAKTTG
+14 VDAAKKTTG
-23 AGKYTD
+23 AGKYAD
-29 DLSVPGMLVGK
+29 DLSVPGMLIGK

-46 PHARIRRIDTSRAE
+46 PHARIKRIDTSRAE
-60 KCEGVVAVVVG
+60 RLEGVVAIAIG

-82 VGHDEYALALDKV
+82 VGHDEHAMAIDKV

-105 VAVSESIAE
+105 AAVDEATAE
-114 TALELIDV
+114 KALELIDV
-122 EYEVLPAYFDPEE
+122 EYELLPAYFDPEE
-135 SMKAVTDL
+135 SMKAESNF
-143 IHDSKPG
+143 IHDNKPH

-162 PDQGFAGADQIAEAR
+162 PEKGFAEADHIAEAR

-186 AMEPHSTLASFE
+186 AMEPHCTLAAFD
-198 IDPHTGKPGRL
+198 INPQTGNPDRL

-220 LQHKLSLVLEMPM
+220 LQHKLSLVLDMPM

-247 GGKSEVIPLEIIAAI
+247 GGKSEVIPLEIIAAVT
-262 AARKAQAAVKITYTR
+262 ARKARAPVKITYTR

-287 PRTIIDLKTGVKKD
+287 PRTIVDLKTGVKND

-311 VQDGGAYCSYGVVT
+311 IQDGGAYCSYGVVT

-338 IPNIQYD
+338 IANIQYD

-350 TNKPAC
+350 TNKPVC

-371 ESQLDELA
+371 ESQLDELSA
-379 LAIGMDPAEIRQRN
+379 KIGMDPAEVRRRN
-393 LLQPPCITVNGLRVQ
+393 LLKPPAITVNGLRVQ

-415 IEKTVDRS
+415 IDQVVQRS
-423 GWKQRK
+423 GWMQRK
-429 GKLPRGRGL
+429 GKLPKARGL

-485 SDTMTAQIAAEVLG
+485 SDTMTAQIAAEALG
-499 CSLPRVRV
+499 CSLSRVKIV
-507 IAADTDLTPID
+507 AADTDLTPID

-532 ATLRAAS
+532 ATLRAAQ
-539 EVKRL
+539 EIKKQIAL
-544 IAAAAAKKMGCAAED
+544 AAARKMNCSPDELVFREDSVFKKNGHAGADVPTRPAE
-559 LIFRNDQVLRKNAA
+559 QSSA
-573 ASVGELADKSV
+573 
-584 RTTQDEASVSG
+584 ASVSG

-605 LQQKRKEEGPKE
+605 LQQKRREEPPKDRLT
-617 KMSFEEAVVAAIDF
+617 FEEAVVAAIDF
-631 HGGLTGTG
+631 HGALTGTG
-639 SYAPPQEARGGKHK
+639 SYAPPAEARGGKHK

-663 SYSAQVAEVSVDEE
+663 SYSAQVAEVSVDVD
-677 TGEVVVHKVWAAHD
+677 TGEVTVHKVWAAHD

-738 PSSVESPEVEP
+738 PSAVESPDVEP

-762 AKECSEGSLA
+762 AKESSEGSLA

-782 YDAVGVR
+782 YDAVGIR
-789 LRESP
+789 LHESP

-799 VLSALRAKR
+799 VLAALRAKKQQKKLDLTEGIDPTSP
-808 NARALNLTK
+808 ARFREHGGSLW
-817 VLTRLLRHASA
+817 
-828 NTADRCASKV
+828 
-838 RARNATRSIHRGEKC
+838 
-853 RPPRAVPIEPY
+853 
-864 KVQTAPAQN
+864 
-873 CRRRNRVSR
+873 
-882 GTFDACRAW
+882 FDGKGP
-891 QLARAGSNSHPNH
+891 Q
-904 CRRHRFNSID
+904 
-914 AAETIRAGARSRSA
+914 
-928 RNRSAA
+928 
-934 RHPAA
+934 RHPLDPS
-939 ARRRRRNRGPHHAPR
+939 RRTEAP
-954 HRALRL
+954 
-960 SAPALCGPHRSS
+960 
-972 GDRGIARTAEH
+972 
-983 GHHRR
+983 

>member
-1 MSDFSIIGNRTAM
+1 MTNDFSIIGKPTAM
-14 IDAAAKTTG
+14 VDAAGKTTG

-29 DLSVPGMLVGK
+29 DLSLPGMLIGK

-46 PHARIRRIDTSRAE
+46 PHAGIKRIDTSRAE
-60 KCEGVVAVVVG
+60 KCEGVIAVVVG
-71 QDAPNPYGILP
+71 KDAPNPYGILP
-82 VGHDEYALALDKV
+82 VGHDEHALALDKV

-105 VAVSESIAE
+105 VAVSEVIAE
-114 TALELIDV
+114 KALELIKV

-135 SMKAVTDL
+135 SMKAQSNL

-162 PDQGFAGADQIAEAR
+162 PDKGFAEADQVAEAR

-247 GGKSEVIPLEIIAAI
+247 GGKSEVIPLEIIAAV
-262 AARKAQAAVKITYTR
+262 AARKAQAPVKITYTR

-287 PRTIIDLKTGVKKD
+287 PRTIIDLKTGVKND
-301 GRITAVKARV
+301 GSITAVKARV

-379 LAIGMDPAEIRQRN
+379 AKIGMDPAEIRRRN
-393 LLQPPCITVNGLRVQ
+393 LLKPPCITVNGLRVQ

-415 IEKTVDRS
+415 IEKTVERS
-423 GWKQRK
+423 GWNERK
-429 GKLPRGRGL
+429 GKLPKGRGL
-438 GIACSHYVSGA
+438 GIACSHYVSGP

-485 SDTMTAQIAAEVLG
+485 SDTMTAQVVAGVVGWDI
-499 CSLPRVRV
+499 SRVRV

-532 ATLRAAS
+532 ATLRAAYD
-539 EVKRL
+539 VKKR
-544 IAAAAAKKMGCAAED
+544 IAAAAAKKMNCAAEE
-559 LIFRNDQVLRKNAA
+559 IVFRGDVVFKKGSPAPAA
-573 ASVGELADKSV
+573 KKDRIEEAEL
-584 RTTQDEASVSG
+584 TQAGASVSG

-617 KMSFEEAVVAAIDF
+617 WMTFEEAVVAAIDF
-631 HGGLTGTG
+631 HGALTGTG
-639 SYAPPQEARGGKHK
+639 FYAPPPAARGGKQK
-653 GAGVGPSPAY
+653 GGGVGPSPAY
-663 SYSAQVAEVSVDEE
+663 SYSAQVAEVSVDED
-677 TGEVVVHKVWAAHD
+677 TGEVTVHKVWAAHD

-696 NPVSVEGQIIGSVW
+696 NPVAVEGQIIGSVW
-710 MGMGQALTEEMVWK
+710 MGMGQALTEEMIWK
-724 DGMLMNPGLLEYRS
+724 DGMLMNAGMLEYRS

-749 IIVESVDPEGPFG
+749 IIVESIDPEGPFG

-789 LRESP
+789 LHESP

-799 VLSALRAKR
+799 VLAALRAK
-808 NARALNLTK
+808 NNSKALNLTQG
-817 VLTRLLRHASA
+817 VDPTSPTRFR
-828 NTADRCASKV
+828 
-838 RARNATRSIHRGEKC
+838 
-853 RPPRAVPIEPY
+853 
-864 KVQTAPAQN
+864 
-873 CRRRNRVSR
+873 
-882 GTFDACRAW
+882 
-891 QLARAGSNSHPNH
+891 
-904 CRRHRFNSID
+904 
-914 AAETIRAGARSRSA
+914 
-928 RNRSAA
+928 
-934 RHPAA
+934 
-939 ARRRRRNRGPHHAPR
+939 
-954 HRALRL
+954 
-960 SAPALCGPHRSS
+960 
-972 GDRGIARTAEH
+972 EH
-983 GHHRR
+983 GGSLCFN

>member
-1 MSDFSIIGNRTAM
+1 MLRSVSMNTFSIIGKPTAM
-14 IDAAAKTTG
+14 IDAAEKTTG
-23 AGKYTD
+23 VGKYTD
-29 DLSVPGMLVGK
+29 DLSVPGMLIGK

-46 PHARIRRIDTSRAE
+46 PHARIKRIDTSRAE
-60 KCEGVVAVVVG
+60 ALDGVVAVVIG
-71 QDAPNPYGILP
+71 KDAPNPYGILP
-82 VGHDEYALALDKV
+82 VGHDEYPLALDKV

-105 VAVSESIAE
+105 AAVSEAIAE
-114 TALELIDV
+114 KALELIDV
-122 EYEVLPAYFDPEE
+122 EYELLPAYFDPEE
-135 SMKAVTDL
+135 SMKAQTDL
-143 IHDSKPG
+143 IHDNKPG
-150 NLEKDYHHVFGD
+150 NLEKDYHHAFGD
-162 PDQGFAGADQIAEAR
+162 PDKGFAEADQVAEAR

-198 IDPHTGKPGRL
+198 LDPHTGKLGRL

-247 GGKSEVIPLEIIAAI
+247 GGKSEVIPLEIIAAV
-262 AARKAQAAVKITYTR
+262 AARKAQAPVKITYTR

-287 PRTIIDLKTGVKKD
+287 PRTIIDLKTGVKND
-301 GRITAVKARV
+301 GRITSVKARV

-379 LAIGMDPAEIRQRN
+379 AKIGMDPAEIRQRN
-393 LLQPPCITVNGLRVQ
+393 LLKAPCITVNGLRVQ

-415 IEKTVDRS
+415 IAKTVERS

-429 GKLPRGRGL
+429 GKLPKGRGL

-485 SDTMTAQIAAEVLG
+485 SDTMTAQVAAEVLG
-499 CSLPRVRV
+499 CSLGRVRV

-532 ATLRAAS
+532 ATLRSA
-539 EVKRL
+539 EDVKKR
-544 IAAAAAKKMGCAAED
+544 IAAAAAKKMNCTAEELTFRDD
-559 LIFRNDQVLRKNAA
+559 LVFKKGSTQPVVKRD
-573 ASVGELADKSV
+573 
-584 RTTQDEASVSG
+584 QDEEAEVTQAGASVSG

-617 KMSFEEAVVAAIDF
+617 WMTFEEAVVAAIDF
-631 HGGLTGTG
+631 HGALTGTG
-639 SYAPPQEARGGKHK
+639 SYAPPPEARGGKHK
-653 GAGVGPSPAY
+653 GGGVGPSPAY
-663 SYSAQVAEVSVDEE
+663 SYSAQVAEVSVDED
-677 TGEVVVHKVWAAHD
+677 TGEVIVHKVWAAHD

-724 DGMLMNPGLLEYRS
+724 DGMLMNAGMLEYRS
-738 PSSVESPEVEP
+738 PSSAESPEIEP
-749 IIVESVDPEGPFG
+749 IIVESIDPEGPFG

-772 ATIPAIANAI
+772 ATIPAISNAI

-789 LRESP
+789 LHESP

-799 VLSALRAKR
+799 VLAALRSKR
-808 NARALNLTK
+808 KDKALNLTEG
-817 VLTRLLRHASA
+817 VDPTAPTRFREHGGSLCFKGKGPERHALDPSRREASA
-828 NTADRCASKV
+828 SPGGAD
-838 RARNATRSIHRGEKC
+838 
-853 RPPRAVPIEPY
+853 
-864 KVQTAPAQN
+864 
-873 CRRRNRVSR
+873 
-882 GTFDACRAW
+882 
-891 QLARAGSNSHPNH
+891 
-904 CRRHRFNSID
+904 
-914 AAETIRAGARSRSA
+914 
-928 RNRSAA
+928 
-934 RHPAA
+934 
-939 ARRRRRNRGPHHAPR
+939 
-954 HRALRL
+954 
-960 SAPALCGPHRSS
+960 
-972 GDRGIARTAEH
+972 
-983 GHHRR
+983 

>member
-1 MSDFSIIGNRTAM
+1 MSDFSIIGKPTAM
-14 IDAAAKTTG
+14 IDAAEKTTG
-23 AGKYTD
+23 GGKYTD

-46 PHARIRRIDTSRAE
+46 PHARIKHIDTTRAE
-60 KCEGVVAVVVG
+60 KLDGVVAVVIG
-71 QDAPNPYGILP
+71 KDAPNPYGILP
-82 VGHDEYALALDKV
+82 VGHDEHALALDKV

-105 VAVSESIAE
+105 VAISESVAE
-114 TALELIDV
+114 KALELIEV
-122 EYEVLPAYFDPEE
+122 EYELLPAYFDPEE
-135 SMKAVTDL
+135 SMKAQTDL
-143 IHDSKPG
+143 IHDNKPG
-150 NLEKDYHHVFGD
+150 NLEKDYHHVFGE
-162 PDQGFAGADQIAEAR
+162 PDKGFAEADQIAEAR

-198 IDPHTGKPGRL
+198 LDPHTGKPGRL

-220 LQHKLSLVLEMPM
+220 LQHKLSLVLELPM

-247 GGKSEVIPLEIIAAI
+247 GGKSEVIPLEIIAAV
-262 AARKAQAAVKITYTR
+262 AARKAQAPVKITYTR

-287 PRTIIDLKTGVKKD
+287 PRTIIDLKTGVKND

-338 IPNIQYD
+338 IPHIQYD

-379 LAIGMDPAEIRQRN
+379 TAIGMDPAEIRQRN

-415 IEKTVDRS
+415 IEKTVERS
-423 GWKQRK
+423 RWRQRH
-429 GKLPRGRGL
+429 GKLPKGRGL

-485 SDTMTAQIAAEVLG
+485 SDTMTAQVAAEILG
-499 CSLPRVRV
+499 CTLSRVRV

-532 ATLRAAS
+532 ATLRAA
-539 EVKRL
+539 EDVKKR
-544 IAAAAAKKMGCAAED
+544 IAAAAAKKMNCAPDDLMFRED
-559 LIFRNDQVLRKNAA
+559 LVFRKGSIPPSRKKDQ
-573 ASVGELADKSV
+573 SEELEVTEAG
-584 RTTQDEASVSG
+584 ASVSG

-605 LQQKRKEEGPKE
+605 LQQKRKEEAPKDW
-617 KMSFEEAVVAAIDF
+617 MTFEEAVVAAIDF
-631 HGGLTGTG
+631 HGALTGTG
-639 SYAPPQEARGGKHK
+639 SYAPPPEARGGKHK
-653 GAGVGPSPAY
+653 GGGVGPSPAY
-663 SYSAQVAEVSVDEE
+663 SYSAQVAEVSVDED
-677 TGEVVVHKVWAAHD
+677 TGEVTVHKVWAAHD

-724 DGMLMNPGLLEYRS
+724 DGMLMNAGMLEYRS
-738 PSSVESPEVEP
+738 PSSIESPEVEP
-749 IIVESVDPEGPFG
+749 IIVESIDPEGPFG

-772 ATIPAIANAI
+772 ATIPAISNAI

-789 LRESP
+789 LHESP

-799 VLSALRAKR
+799 VLAALRAKR
-808 NARALNLTK
+808 HDKVLNLTEG
-817 VLTRLLRHASA
+817 V
-828 NTADRCASKV
+828 D
-838 RARNATRSIHRGEKC
+838 
-853 RPPRAVPIEPY
+853 P
-864 KVQTAPAQN
+864 TAPAHF
-873 CRRRNRVSR
+873 REH
-882 GTFDACRAW
+882 G
-891 QLARAGSNSHPNH
+891 
-904 CRRHRFNSID
+904 
-914 AAETIRAGARSRSA
+914 GALCFKGKGP
-928 RNRSAA
+928 A
-934 RHPAA
+934 RHALDP
-939 ARRRRRNRGPHHAPR
+939 ARRDVP
-954 HRALRL
+954 
-960 SAPALCGPHRSS
+960 APAGG
-972 GDRGIARTAEH
+972 GD
-983 GHHRR
+983 